1 MKVRIEIDTS
11 TFVRFW
17 LVVIGFGFAILALY
31 SARTALV
38 IIGVAFFLALALN
51 GPVSKLARYLP
62 GRSRLLST
70 ALSFTVVVSILA
82 SVLLLVVPP
91 IFQQTAKALEYA
103 PETVRSMSEQ
113 WKGLGNLIDKYHL
126 QPQIDQAIQSVQAD
140 AGRWATG
147 FGKNFL
153 SGISSIFSTILS
165 GTLMLVLTFLMLV
178 EGPAWMSRL
187 THLYR
192 DIDRRDAHLRLI
204 GRMHAV
210 VSGYVTGQITISAI
224 DGLCAGIAV
233 FLISLLF
240 PNIPASMA
248 MVAIATCFTLSLIPM
263 FGATIAGV
271 IVTIL
276 LSFNNVPGA
285 IAFAVYFLIYQQ
297 VENNVISPTV
307 QSRSIDLSPLAI
319 LVAVTIGIYVFGI
332 VGGIIS
338 IPIAGC
344 VKILVEEYLEYA
356 RKTREKSEKPL
367 TKLVKKLTGDEA

>member
-31 SARTALV
+31 SARTALI

-62 GRSRLLST
+62 GKSRVLST
-70 ALSFTVVVSILA
+70 ALAFVVVVGVLA
-82 SVLLLVVPP
+82 SVLFLVVPP
-91 IFQQTAKALEYA
+91 IIQQTAKVLEHA
-103 PETVRSMSEQ
+103 PETVRSVSEQ
-113 WKGLGNLIDKYHL
+113 WKGLGNLINKYHL
-126 QPQIDQAIQSVQAD
+126 QPQIDQAIESVQAD

-153 SGISSIFSTILS
+153 SGVGSVFSTMLS

-178 EGPAWMSRL
+178 EGPTWMRRFSS
-187 THLYR
+187 LYH
-192 DIDRRDAHLRLI
+192 DIDRRDAHMRLI
-204 GRMHAV
+204 GRMHSV
-210 VSGYVTGQITISAI
+210 VSNYVTGQITISAI
-224 DGLCAGIAV
+224 DGLCAGVAV
-233 FLISLLF
+233 FLISLIF
-240 PNIPASMA
+240 PNIPASLA

-271 IVTIL
+271 LVTIL
-276 LSFNNVPGA
+276 LALNNVPGA

-319 LVAVTIGIYVFGI
+319 LIAVTVGLYVFGI

-356 RKTREKSEKPL
+356 RKTREQSEKPL
-367 TKLVKKLTGDEA
+367 AKLVKKLTGDEA

>member
-31 SARTALV
+31 SARTALI

-62 GRSRLLST
+62 GKSRVLST
-70 ALSFTVVVSILA
+70 ALAFIVVVGVLA
-82 SVLLLVVPP
+82 SVLFLVVPP
-91 IFQQTAKALEYA
+91 IIQQTAKVLEHA
-103 PETVRSMSEQ
+103 PETVRSVSEQ
-113 WKGLGNLIDKYHL
+113 WKGLGNLINKYHL

-153 SGISSIFSTILS
+153 SGVGSVFSTMLS

-178 EGPAWMSRL
+178 EGPTWMRRL
-187 THLYR
+187 SSLYR
-192 DIDRRDAHLRLI
+192 DIDRRDAHMRLI
-204 GRMHAV
+204 GRMHSV
-210 VSGYVTGQITISAI
+210 VSNYVTGQITISAI
-224 DGLCAGIAV
+224 DGLCAGVAV
-233 FLISLLF
+233 FLISLIF
-240 PNIPASMA
+240 PNIPASLA

-271 IVTIL
+271 LVTIL
-276 LSFNNVPGA
+276 LALNNVPGA

-319 LVAVTIGIYVFGI
+319 LIAVTVGLYVFGI

-356 RKTREKSEKPL
+356 RKTREQSEKPL
-367 TKLVKKLTGDEA
+367 AKLVKKLTGDEA